1 VSEIDRVKQQV
12 KDTCETPNIPHN
24 SGYLA
29 IMQPDS
35 NQFLLMFAV
44 ASIGMLMLAGS
55 IVLFV
60 VFYQKR
66 MLQEQFKRQA
76 LVFDHQQKMMQAELE
91 SQESERRKLAADLHD
106 SIGGMLSTI
115 RVGLTT
121 AARALPN
128 PQSIDETKQMLDD
141 TISSVRRISRDL
153 MPSTLEK
160 FGLTHAIRELCER
173 FAATSKIEIKFSEN
187 GDLQK
192 LDSQRELMI
201 YRIAQ
206 ELLNNA
212 IKHSQ
217 ASLIEV
223 TLTNSDK
230 IGLTVEDNGVGFDAD
245 YYKNDISG
253 NKGLGLYSIE
263 NRTRLLAGEITF
275 TNKKPKGSKTIL
287 IAPLAHE
294 KTT

>member
-1 VSEIDRVKQQV
+1 
-12 KDTCETPNIPHN
+12 
-24 SGYLA
+24 
-29 IMQPDS
+29 MQPDS

>member
-1 VSEIDRVKQQV
+1 
-12 KDTCETPNIPHN
+12 
-24 SGYLA
+24 
-29 IMQPDS
+29 MQPDS
-35 NQFLLMFAV
+35 NQFLLIFAIATV
-44 ASIGMLMLAGS
+44 AMLVLAGA

-76 LVFDHQQKMMQAELE
+76 LEFEYQQKMMQAELE
-91 SQESERRKLAADLHD
+91 SQEGERRRLAADLHD

-115 RVGLTT
+115 RVGITT
-121 AARALPN
+121 LAKAHPN

-160 FGLTHAIRELCER
+160 FGLTYAIKELCER
-173 FAATSKIEIKFSEN
+173 VEQTAKIKVQFTEN
-187 GDLQK
+187 GEIPK

-201 YRIAQ
+201 FRIAQ

-217 ASLIEV
+217 ATQINVSTRMSETIEV
-223 TLTNSDK
+223 S
-230 IGLTVEDNGVGFDAD
+230 VEDNGVGFDAD
-245 YYKNDISG
+245 FFRNDTAG

-263 NRTRLLAGEITF
+263 NRARLLGGEVKF
-275 TNKKPKGSKTIL
+275 EKGRAKGSKTTL
-287 IAPLAHE
+287 IAPVTHE
-294 KTT
+294 KTA